1 MRHFAPPRVRRL
13 RRGRALRLP
22 PFIPSRRPDFKGWSD
37 ANARR
42 RFVSTCAQPSLTPLS
57 TPPPNWREP
66 STTPLQP
73 DASIRSNSDANEL
86 WRLLERHPG
95 EVGTDRFATAVDR
108 GGDEGWWTRNWISK
122 NRGRTSLLRQE
133 HVGVCRSACR
143 SSDAPLYKFGR
154 ARKRAR
160 TSSWRLPRRICGR
173 LSAEACVSLRMLTF
187 TRLYVAAQRLRG

>member
-1 MRHFAPPRVRRL
+1 VRHFAPPRVRRL

-95 EVGTDRFATAVDR
+95 EVGTSTPIDSPPPWTGEVTR
-108 GGDEGWWTRNWISK
+108 GGGLGTGSARTAGGRACSDRNMLEYAGA
-122 NRGRTSLLRQE
+122 RADPLMPPFTSLAERANAPE
-133 HVGVCRSACR
+133 RRHGAYRGGFAADSA
-143 SSDAPLYKFGR
+143 P
-154 ARKRAR
+154 
-160 TSSWRLPRRICGR
+160 RL
-173 LSAEACVSLRMLTF
+173 ASLF
-187 TRLYVAAQRLRG
+187 EC